1 MLQTTNFPKD
11 QEPHNQEVNNDAEL
25 LGISLSKAFDMKVL
39 MIGCDV
45 ATKTKFTEGGFKIT
59 CVRNIH
65 EAKKC
70 IHNIPDGSLLFD
82 AIVCDALIGKKTI
95 LHFAGYLSSTKALC
109 AIPYILFVSD
119 DLFDSDICTQ
129 SQGIDDLISIETPL
143 NDLSD
148 KIWILKKY
156 KLLQSCM
163 PYSISSEETSGLNKQ
178 FVLKRIIDIV
188 ISGLA
193 LIMLSPLILI
203 IAICIK
209 LESKGPVF
217 YKSLRAGT
225 GYKVFTFFKFRTMVV
240 NAEDMVKDLKHLNE
254 YKGYKNSYFFKIK
267 DDPRVTR
274 IGQFLRKTSLDEIPQ
289 LINVLIGDMSLVGNR
304 PLPLYEASAITVDKS
319 AKRFLAPA
327 GITGLWQVKGRS
339 NADLSV
345 DERINMDLDYA
356 DKQSLLLDMKILLKT
371 PKELILK
378 NHV

>member
-1 MLQTTNFPKD
+1 MQPTITIIND
-11 QEPHNQEVNNDAEL
+11 QQNINSDAEL
-25 LGISLSKAFDMKVL
+25 IKVSLSSAFNMKVL
-39 MIGCDV
+39 TIGCDD
-45 ATKTKFTEGGFKIT
+45 AIKAKLTDGGFELAS
-59 CVRNIH
+59 VSNIH

-70 IHNIPDGSLLFD
+70 IYNTNDNPLFD
-82 AIVCDALIGKKTI
+82 AIICNDLIGEKSI
-95 LHFAGYLSSTKALC
+95 LHFAGYLSSTKSLS
-109 AIPYILFVSD
+109 AIPFILFVSD
-119 DLFDSDICTQ
+119 NRFNSDICTQ
-129 SQGIDDLISIETPL
+129 SQGIDDLITLETSL
-143 NDLSD
+143 SDLSD

-156 KLLQSCM
+156 KSLKNSM
-163 PYSISSEETSGLNKQ
+163 PYSISAEETSGVNKQ
-178 FVLKRIIDIV
+178 FILKRIIDIV

-193 LIMLSPLILI
+193 LIILSPLILL

-254 YKGYKNSYFFKIK
+254 YKGYQNNYFFKIK
-267 DDPRVTR
+267 DDPRVTKV
-274 IGQFLRKTSLDEIPQ
+274 GQFLRKTSLDEIPQ

-339 NADLSV
+339 NVDLSV

-378 NHV
+378 NNV

>member
-1 MLQTTNFPKD
+1 MQSTTTAINQ
-11 QEPHNQEVNNDAEL
+11 QEATNDAEL
-25 LGISLSKAFDMKVL
+25 LDISLSKAFNMKVL
-39 MIGCDV
+39 IIGCEDV
-45 ATKTKFTEGGFKIT
+45 TKTKFADNGFELT
-59 CVRNIH
+59 CVSNIH

-70 IHNIPDGSLLFD
+70 IHNIPQGNLLFD
-82 AIVCDALIGKKTI
+82 AVICDGLIGEKSI
-95 LHFAGYLSSTKALC
+95 LHFAGYLASTKSLS
-109 AIPYILFVSD
+109 AIPFILFVSD
-119 DLFDSDICTQ
+119 NQFDSEICTR
-129 SQGIDDLISIETPL
+129 SQGVDDIITLETPL

-156 KLLQSCM
+156 KSLQSSM
-163 PYSISSEETSGLNKQ
+163 PYSISPEEAAGFNTG
-178 FVLKRIIDIV
+178 FFFKRIIDIV
-188 ISGLA
+188 ISGIA
-193 LIMLSPLILI
+193 LTILSPIILL

-254 YKGYKNSYFFKIK
+254 YKDAKNNLFFKIK

-274 IGQFLRKTSLDEIPQ
+274 VGQFLRKTSLDEIPQ

-304 PLPLYEASAITVDKS
+304 PLPLYEASSITVDKS

-345 DERINMDLDYA
+345 AERINMDLDYA
-356 DKQSLLLDMKILLKT
+356 DNQSLLLDMKILLKT

-378 NHV
+378 NNV